1 MPSSSPALDAS
12 VTIPVEKL
20 NELTAIS
27 LGVTPV
33 TQTIQE
39 KVGAVHT
46 AAQPLVSSES
56 QAETLDYKTLA
67 LEHAELIKQ
76 GKTSL
81 EIATWMGD
89 KLNIASWNSGAF
101 YGERK
106 VLSTPTEEEMTRL
119 KAFTQALG
127 ISWTKANGG
136 SDNHSQ
142 FLLLDGYIQNALF
155 GQTNMTQVNE
165 RLDTFHTDW
174 QNM

>member
-1 MPSSSPALDAS
+1 MSSPSPVPAAS
-12 VTIPVEKL
+12 VTIPVEQL
-20 NELTAIS
+20 NELQAII

-39 KVGAVHT
+39 KVGAVHS
-46 AAQPLVSSES
+46 AQPPVSTES
-56 QAETLDYKTLA
+56 QKEKLDYKTLA

-81 EIATWMGD
+81 EIATWMGE

-106 VLSTPTEEEMTRL
+106 VLSTPIEEEMTRL

-127 ISWTKANGG
+127 VSWTKANGG

-155 GQTNMTQVNE
+155 GQENMTQVNA
-165 RLDTFHTDW
+165 RLDTFHADW

>member
-1 MPSSSPALDAS
+1 MSSSSPAPAAS
-12 VTIPVEKL
+12 VTIPVEQL

-46 AAQPLVSSES
+46 AQHPVSPES
-56 QAETLDYKTLA
+56 QTETLDYKALA
-67 LEHAELIKQ
+67 FEHAELIKQ

-81 EIATWMGD
+81 EIATWMGE
-89 KLNIASWNSGAF
+89 KLNIASWKAGAF

-106 VLSTPTEEEMTRL
+106 VLSTPAEEEMIRL

-127 ISWTKANGG
+127 TSWTKANG
-136 SDNHSQ
+136 
-142 FLLLDGYIQNALF
+142 
-155 GQTNMTQVNE
+155 
-165 RLDTFHTDW
+165 
-174 QNM
+174 